1 MKKNNWLLIILTF
14 AFLTRVLFLASPAHE
29 YFDEV
34 YHAFTAKIILH
45 GDPKAWEWWNPH
57 PEGFA
62 YEWTHPPLAKEIMA
76 LSMAFWGENA
86 FAWRLPAALAG
97 TVSVYLVYLI
107 GKKLFGD
114 AKVGLLAS
122 SIFALDG
129 LVLVMSRIGMN
140 DIYFLVF
147 MLASFFF
154 FIREKHF
161 VSALSLGLAAASKW
175 TVFWFLP
182 ILVIAHFALGRKFKK
197 EYLWYLILPPLVYLL
212 SYVPMFLTGHDLGI
226 FWGLQKQM
234 WWYHTGLKATHPYT
248 SPWWSWPILLK
259 PIWLYHEVASSAS
272 ASGKI
277 ANIYALG
284 NPIVFWFGL
293 ASVLVAI
300 KWAFT
305 KKMKELGLII
315 FAYGSFFIPWA
326 VSPRI
331 MFLYHYLPSLPFLA
345 ILGGFVLKKYPK
357 LILPFYSLAFLLF
370 LYFYPHWTG
379 MEIPIWLDNSYY
391 WFSNWR

>member
-14 AFLTRVLFLASPAHE
+14 AFLTRVLFLASPDQE

-34 YHAFTAKIILH
+34 YHAFTAKLVLH

-76 LSMAFWGENA
+76 LSMAFLGESA

-107 GKKLFGD
+107 GKKLFSD
-114 AKVGLLAS
+114 PKTGLLAS

-147 MLASFFF
+147 MLTSFYFFLKKRDLASAFF
-154 FIREKHF
+154 
-161 VSALSLGLAAASKW
+161 LGLAASSKW

-182 ILVIAHFALGRKFKK
+182 ILVIAHFALRRSLQKK
-197 EYLWYLILPPLVYLL
+197 YLWYLILPPLVYLL
-212 SYVPMFLTGHDLGI
+212 SYLPMFLTGHNFDT
-226 FWGLQKQM
+226 FWELQKQM

-248 SPWWSWPILLK
+248 SFWWSWPILLR
-259 PIWLYHEVASSAS
+259 PIWLYHEVVED
-272 ASGKI
+272 KI
-277 ANIYALG
+277 ANIYAQG

-293 ASVLVAI
+293 ASVLIAA
-300 KWAFT
+300 KWAFI
-305 KKMKELGLII
+305 KKLKSLGLII
-315 FAYGSFFIPWA
+315 FAYGSFFVPWA
-326 VSPRI
+326 LSPRI

-345 ILGGFVLKKYPK
+345 IATGYVLSKYPK
-357 LILPFYSLAFLLF
+357 FLLLFYSLALLLF
-370 LYFYPHWTG
+370 FYFYPHWTG
-379 MEIPIWLDNSYY
+379 IKVPVWLDNSYY
-391 WFSNWR
+391 WFPSWR